1 MKTPNPSQWIPF
13 LILAAT
19 ALLHGAPAPA
29 ELARDNVVIVLDAS
43 GSMNDRMPNRGPV
56 KMDAAKAALKQVL
69 QHLPANI
76 HVGLLVFSG
85 ANVPNEWIYPL
96 GPRDETRL
104 WQAID
109 LPRPQGAT
117 PLGAYLKKGADRLLA
132 ERERQMGYGTYRLLV
147 VTDGEAQDQ
156 DLVRRYT
163 PQIVARGI
171 TVDVIG
177 VAMNQKHTLATK
189 VHSYRAANDPQALQ
203 RALAEVF
210 AEVGGHV
217 TDTADAEAFAL
228 LDPIPEGVALAAI
241 QALSTSGNEPI
252 GEPAATPATTA
263 VPQTVPPPQ
272 PPTAA
277 PRPRSSPSP
286 PSAPAP
292 HHPPTPRGTMATFVH
307 LLGSLFCIGVTFA
320 IIITFVAR
328 AARKTRR

>member
-1 MKTPNPSQWIPF
+1 MNTRKSSR
-13 LILAAT
+13 LITALLVAAT
-19 ALLHGAPAPA
+19 ALLHGAPEPA
-29 ELARDNVVIVLDAS
+29 EPARDNVVIVLDAS

-69 QHLPANI
+69 QQLPANTQ
-76 HVGLLVFSG
+76 VGLLVFSG
-85 ANVPNEWIYPL
+85 ANVPDEWVYPL
-96 GPRDETRL
+96 GPRDESRL

-109 LPRPQGAT
+109 RPRPQGAT

-156 DLVRRYT
+156 NLVQRYT

-177 VAMNQKHTLATK
+177 VAMNQRHTLATK
-189 VHSYRAANDPQALQ
+189 VHSYRAANDPQSLH

-210 AEVGGHV
+210 AEVGGRT

-228 LDPIPEGVALAAI
+228 LEPIPEGVALAAI
-241 QALSTSGNEPI
+241 QALSTTGNQPI
-252 GEPAATPATTA
+252 GEQTAAPAAA
-263 VPQTVPPPQ
+263 VPPSTPPPQ

-277 PRPRSSPSP
+277 AAPHSSP
-286 PSAPAP
+286 PSPSAPPP
-292 HHPPTPRGTMATFVH
+292 HRPPIPRGTMATFVH
-307 LLGSLFCIGVTFA
+307 LLGSLFCIGVTFV
-320 IIITFVAR
+320 IILAFVIR
-328 AARKTRR
+328 AARKNRR